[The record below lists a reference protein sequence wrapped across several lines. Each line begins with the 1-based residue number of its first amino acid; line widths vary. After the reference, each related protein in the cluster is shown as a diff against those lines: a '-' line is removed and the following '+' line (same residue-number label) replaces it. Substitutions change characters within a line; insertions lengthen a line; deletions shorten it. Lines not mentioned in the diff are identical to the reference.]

1 MHAVFLGLG
10 VIYVVAELLNED
22 GRLYLRVGWYQEF
35 TGDPQVL
42 AIDELSCGC
51 LQVFIVGGA

>member
-1 MHAVFLGLG
+1 M
-10 VIYVVAELLNED
+10 AELLNED

-42 AIDELSCGC
+42 AIDELSCG
-51 LQVFIVGGA
+51 